1 MLCNVLHSFAVCRSK
16 LQRVAVWCCTIQT
29 NPCIHTHT
37 CMCCSSML
45 QCLALCCSV
54 FQCVAVSLRKP
65 SPTHPYRK
73 VLQCIALGCTVLP
86 CVALCC
92 SVLQCLFKKILT
104 HNHTGVCC
112 NVLQCVAVCCIV
124 LQCFAVWCNT
134 IQQTSASTRIQ
145 GSRWQMVQQQLAA
158 LTRAPLAAS
167 FRWQPVQVAL
177 RGSVL
182 QYVAVWCSVLQC
194 VTAVRCPD

>member
-1 MLCNVLHSFAVCRSK
+1 M
-16 LQRVAVWCCTIQT
+16 T
-29 NPCIHTHT
+29 
-37 CMCCSSML
+37 
-45 QCLALCCSV
+45 
-54 FQCVAVSLRKP
+54 QCVAVSLRKP

-92 SVLQCLFKKILT
+92 SVLQCLFKKILRHT
-104 HNHTGVCC
+104 HTGVCC